1 MQLVLDLLV
10 PGIIAGVSC
19 YGMAKRVDVYDAL
32 LQGAAK
38 GLEILLRIL
47 PALVTLLTVVA
58 MLRASGALELAAEL
72 LAPALEWLGIPPET
86 VGLMLVR
93 PISGSAALGVGSELI
108 TTYGPDSTIGRTAAV
123 MLGSTETTF
132 YSSAVLVVCYNA
144 GKSDARSTG
153 ARREKAGGCRPQVYC
168 CPWKGGSVMAERTLH
183 TPLTDLPGVGP
194 ARARALAPLGLATV
208 AALLASVPRE

>member
-58 MLRASGALELAAEL
+58 MLRASGALEL
-72 LAPALEWLGIPPET
+72 EWLGIPPET

-132 YSSAVLVVCYNA
+132 YTIAVYFGAA
-144 GKSDARSTG
+144 GIKKTRYAV
-153 ARREKAGGCRPQVYC
+153 P
-168 CPWKGGSVMAERTLH
+168 
-183 TPLTDLPGVGP
+183 
-194 ARARALAPLGLATV
+194 
-208 AALLASVPRE
+208 AALCADLAGFFFASLTVRLFLG

>member
-123 MLGSTETTF
+123 MLGSTETTI
-132 YSSAVLVVCYNA
+132 AVYFGAA
-144 GKSDARSTG
+144 GIKKTRYAV
-153 ARREKAGGCRPQVYC
+153 P
-168 CPWKGGSVMAERTLH
+168 
-183 TPLTDLPGVGP
+183 
-194 ARARALAPLGLATV
+194 
-208 AALLASVPRE
+208 AALCADLAGFFFASLTVRLFLG

>member
-1 MQLVLDLLV
+1 
-10 PGIIAGVSC
+10 
-19 YGMAKRVDVYDAL
+19 MAKRVDVYDAL

-93 PISGSAALGVGSELI
+93 PISGSAALGGW
-108 TTYGPDSTIGRTAAV
+108 GR
-123 MLGSTETTF
+123 
-132 YSSAVLVVCYNA
+132 SSLPPM
-144 GKSDARSTG
+144 ARTPPLG
-153 ARREKAGGCRPQVYC
+153 ARQR
-168 CPWKGGSVMAERTLH
+168 
-183 TPLTDLPGVGP
+183 
-194 ARARALAPLGLATV
+194 
-208 AALLASVPRE
+208 

>member
-1 MQLVLDLLV
+1 MQLVLVLLV

-108 TTYGPDSTIGRTAAV
+108 TTYGPDSTLRCGCFWDNSGIGDGQGGFARGWLCVIMQESPMRGERERVGRKRGAVALRFTAV
-123 MLGSTETTF
+123 P
-132 YSSAVLVVCYNA
+132 
-144 GKSDARSTG
+144 GK
-153 ARREKAGGCRPQVYC
+153 E
-168 CPWKGGSVMAERTLH
+168 
-183 TPLTDLPGVGP
+183 
-194 ARARALAPLGLATV
+194 APLWRNGRCT
-208 AALLASVPRE
+208 PP